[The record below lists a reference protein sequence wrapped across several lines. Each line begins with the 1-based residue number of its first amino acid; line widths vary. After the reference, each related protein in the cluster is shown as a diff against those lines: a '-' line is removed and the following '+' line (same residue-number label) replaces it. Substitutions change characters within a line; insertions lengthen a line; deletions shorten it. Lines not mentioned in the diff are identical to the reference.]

1 MENTKEIRRKLSKKR
16 RKMKVHRE
24 KVHPCNL
31 GVESKG
37 KVNTLV
43 SSRGRLD
50 SFVLSY

>member
-1 MENTKEIRRKLSKKR
+1 VNNTKEIKRKPSKKR
-16 RKMKVHRE
+16 SKMKVHRE

-31 GVESKG
+31 GVDSKG

-50 SFVLSY
+50 PFVLSY